1 MESSNLTLGKANV
14 PLERARE
21 ALVSNLGALIRQE
34 RQKRGLTLVQTCER
48 ARVSPAFLSLIE
60 RGKARPSLG
69 SLAGIA
75 DALGLPVSIAWRN
88 MYHDCVNL
96 LTRKDCGETL
106 IPQHG
111 ATD

>member
-1 MESSNLTLGKANV
+1 
-14 PLERARE
+14 
-21 ALVSNLGALIRQE
+21 VSNLGALIRQE

-75 DALGLPVSIAWRN
+75 DALGLPVSW
-88 MYHDCVNL
+88 V
-96 LTRKDCGETL
+96 
-106 IPQHG
+106 
-111 ATD
+111 